1 MTLAARSICDG
12 RCWVSSSWTGR
23 APGPNRDD
31 HHALRP
37 ATRRPTV
44 HGSRKSAG
52 PRARISL
59 YIISHLTV
67 TFSSSSAA
75 CGARRRDPATR
86 RAAEAAGSLRFGYR
100 YCLDVVDSLAPAVN

>member
-31 HHALRP
+31 H
-37 ATRRPTV
+37 RRASTV

-52 PRARISL
+52 RVSFI
-59 YIISHLTV
+59 YIITHLTV
-67 TFSSSSAA
+67 TFSSSSAV
-75 CGARRRDPATR
+75 GATPRPATR
-86 RAAEAAGSLRFGYR
+86 RRLQAR
-100 YCLDVVDSLAPAVN
+100 YVSVIDTVSTSTLLPRR